1 MSKKTIISI
10 AVTSVLI
17 LSVFAGGLGVAT
29 FFATRNPDAVSYNI
43 PADTGNSELKK
54 TWSTD
59 VSQTKKQLAPK
70 IDLLK
75 QDVKNTVGSDTVKT
89 AKKSA
94 ADALKKAE
102 TLVKDKFSALVKAKT
117 TGK

>member
-1 MSKKTIISI
+1 MSKKIITSV

-75 QDVKNTVGSDTVKT
+75 QDVKNAVGSDTVKT

-102 TLVKDKFSALVKAKT
+102 TFVKDKFSALVKAKT